1 MTMASIRSIRKLHQ
15 HQVACAI
22 EARKLNALV
31 RRLAVGVVERAME
44 RAQARVVRTVMRSY
58 VEVAA
63 LLYGVEHAPDGRLSG
78 PIYGD
83 GSGVALPEIGKQ

>member
-1 MTMASIRSIRKLHQ
+1 MASTRSIRRLHQ
-15 HQVACAI
+15 HQMACAI

-58 VEVAA
+58 VEVAG
-63 LLYGVEHAPDGRLSG
+63 LLYSIECAPGGRLSG

-83 GSGVALPEIGKQ
+83 GSGAHLLEIGE